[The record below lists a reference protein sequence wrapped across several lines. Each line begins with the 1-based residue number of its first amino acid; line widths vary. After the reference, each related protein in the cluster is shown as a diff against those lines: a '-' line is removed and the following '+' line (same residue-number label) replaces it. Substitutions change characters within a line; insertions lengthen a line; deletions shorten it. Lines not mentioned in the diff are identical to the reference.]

1 MQHMQKGGIVNDHKA
16 RQLATSIITAI
27 DGKVNA
33 WEKALE
39 DDPEALL
46 GPTVSDLLNAL
57 RGWDVEAAESR
68 SWMLSV

>member
-1 MQHMQKGGIVNDHKA
+1 MNDHKT
-16 RQLATSIITAI
+16 RQLVASIIESI
-27 DGKVNA
+27 DEKVSA

-46 GPTVSDLLNAL
+46 GHTVSDLLNTL

-68 SWMLSV
+68 CWMLAS